1 MHSTLAK
8 PFFRAHRDR
17 KSVAEEEACAYS
29 VNRFFLMIPCRL
41 PQATIKE
48 LLRHN
53 TQFVRHGARLFDQS
67 SRLDEFRSIPVKAFS
82 TPIKIRAGPFRALE
96 PAHGLAMARQNE
108 TARGGRCS
116 KPLEEYSIGWS
127 VNERSARRSE
137 ARMSDELKDAERA
150 VTQTITASGRRH
162 RSRPEAW
169 KPS

>member
-1 MHSTLAK
+1 
-8 PFFRAHRDR
+8 
-17 KSVAEEEACAYS
+17 
-29 VNRFFLMIPCRL
+29 
-41 PQATIKE
+41 
-48 LLRHN
+48 
-53 TQFVRHGARLFDQS
+53 
-67 SRLDEFRSIPVKAFS
+67 
-82 TPIKIRAGPFRALE
+82 
-96 PAHGLAMARQNE
+96 LAMARQNE